1 MEQKYVPISN
11 NKHIARDITELIG
24 GTPMIRIS
32 KMSGSDDAA
41 IYAKLEWYNIGGSV
55 KDRMALYIIEDAEK
69 SGKLKD
75 GKTIIEAT
83 SGNTGISYA
92 MIAAAKGYKIKI
104 VLSES
109 VSIERRKIIKAYGAE
124 LVLSPGDKGTGGAIE
139 LKRKI
144 VAENRDKYVDL
155 DQFSNQANILAHYET
170 TGKEIIDQTDGD
182 VDMVVMGLGTGGTGV
197 GVSKRLKEHN
207 RDIKTVGVI
216 PKLGFSIQGLRN
228 PKDTFP
234 TELHDE
240 KYFDEIIEIQGEE
253 IHETLKTARDL
264 AKKDGLFVG
273 MSSGAAMYIALKKAK
288 ELGKGKKIVVIFPDN
303 GYKYLSTCLF
313 ED

>member
-1 MEQKYVPISN
+1 MEQKYMPISKN
-11 NKHIARDITELIG
+11 RHIAKDITELIG
-24 GTPMIRIS
+24 GTPMIEIS
-32 KMSGSDDAA
+32 KMPGPDDAT
-41 IYAKLEWYNIGGSV
+41 IYAKLEWFNIGGSV
-55 KDRMALYIIEDAEK
+55 KDRMALHIIEDAER
-69 SGKLKD
+69 SGKLEKD
-75 GKTIIEAT
+75 KTIIEAT

-92 MIAAAKGYKIKI
+92 MIAASKGYKIKI

-109 VSIERRKIIKAYGAE
+109 VSVERRKIIKAYGAE

-139 LKRKI
+139 IKRKI

-170 TGKEIIDQTDGD
+170 TGKEIIDQTGGD
-182 VDMVVMGLGTGGTGV
+182 IDMIVIGLGTGGTGV

-207 RDIKTVGVI
+207 KDIKTVGVI

-240 KYFDEIIEIQGEE
+240 KYFDEIVEIQGEE
-253 IHETLKTARDL
+253 IHDTLKTARDL
-264 AKKDGLFVG
+264 AKKEGLFVG
-273 MSSGAAMYIALKKAK
+273 MSSGAAMYVALNKAK

>member
-1 MEQKYVPISN
+1 MEQKYIPISKN
-11 NKHIARDITELIG
+11 RHIAKDITELIG
-24 GTPMIRIS
+24 DTPMIEIS
-32 KMSGSDDAA
+32 KMTGPDDAM
-41 IYAKLEWYNIGGSV
+41 IYAKLEWFNIGGSV
-55 KDRMALYIIEDAEK
+55 KDRMALHIIEDAER
-69 SGKLKD
+69 SGKLED

-83 SGNTGISYA
+83 SGNSGISYA
-92 MIAAAKGYKIKI
+92 MIAASKGYKIKI

-139 LKRKI
+139 IKRKI

-155 DQFSNQANILAHYET
+155 DQFSNQSNILAHYET
-170 TGKEIIDQTDGD
+170 TGKEIIDQTGGD
-182 VDMVVMGLGTGGTGV
+182 IDMIVMGLGTGGTGV

-207 RDIKTVGVI
+207 KDIKTVGVI

-240 KYFDEIIEIQGEE
+240 KYFDEIVEIQGEE
-253 IHETLKTARDL
+253 IHDTLKTARDL
-264 AKKDGLFVG
+264 AKKEGLFVG
-273 MSSGAAMYIALKKAK
+273 MSSGAAMYVALKKAK
-288 ELGKGKKIVVIFPDN
+288 ELGKGNKIVVIFPDN

>member
-1 MEQKYVPISN
+1 MEQKYIPISN
-11 NKHIARDITELIG
+11 NKHIAKDITELIG
-24 GTPMIRIS
+24 GTPMIKIS
-32 KMSGSDDAA
+32 KISDPDDAA

-55 KDRMALYIIEDAEK
+55 KDRMALHIIEDAEK
-69 SGKLKD
+69 NGKLKD

-170 TGKEIIDQTDGD
+170 TGKEILDQTGGD
-182 VDMVVMGLGTGGTGV
+182 VDMIVMGLGTGGTGV

-207 RDIKTVGVI
+207 KDIKTVGVI

-234 TELHDE
+234 TELHDD
-240 KYFDEIIEIQGEE
+240 KYFDEVIEIQGEE

-264 AKKDGLFVG
+264 AKKEGLFVG
-273 MSSGAAMYIALKKAK
+273 MSSGAAMYVALKKAK
-288 ELGKGKKIVVIFPDN
+288 ELGNGKKIVVIFPDN